1 VNSRPSNLGHLN
13 GVGRARWQRRFLISV
28 IVAVAA
34 TALPG
39 LAHAGPLEETLTEA
53 IDGLGAP
60 SDDKIDESIGKLGV
74 LGDPRAIAALDA
86 LCDERLRVGSDG
98 HAYVWDSKTRD
109 LRSPLTGQVVNPE
122 PRPLKEVEVSNE
134 IRRVAFPVLAQLK
147 LGSPDG
153 AVRLAAAQELS
164 NGGSAEAPALLRGAL
179 AREHDSNVRE
189 ALILAI
195 ARVDLGSAD
204 AAARLAALD
213 VIGKSGDDDFLSTLQ
228 QILGQGADGKPNEL
242 DPRVR
247 AAAARARNAVIS
259 HQRIVG
265 FVGDLLHGLSL
276 ASVLLF
282 AALGLAVTF
291 GLLGVIN
298 MAHGEMLMLGA
309 YATYTVQTAMHGSRF
324 YLPVAIPVAFLSTAL
339 VGVLLER
346 TIIRHLYKR
355 PLETLLATWGIS
367 LGLIQTIRLI
377 FGAQNV
383 SVANPDWLAGG
394 LQIAHGLV
402 LPWTRIAVVGFVI
415 VVAVAVW
422 FILQRTRFGLEV
434 RAVTQN
440 RAMAACIGIPTKRVD
455 ALVFGL
461 GSGIAGLGGVA
472 LSQLGNVGPELG
484 QSYIID
490 SFMVVVLGGVGRLAG
505 AVAAALGLGV
515 VNKLLEPLA
524 GAVLG
529 KIAVLVFIILFI
541 QRRPQGL
548 FAIKGRVE
556 A

>member
-1 VNSRPSNLGHLN
+1 VKSAAHRG
-13 GVGRARWQRRFLISV
+13 
-28 IVAVAA
+28 IVLAALAVALA
-34 TALPG
+34 APAAARAGALEDAGEG
-39 LAHAGPLEETLTEA
+39 LAAS
-53 IDGLGAP
+53 
-60 SDDKIDESIGKLGV
+60 SDDKIVDAVNKLAA
-74 LGDPRAIAALDA
+74 LDDPRAISALDA
-86 LCDERLRVGSDG
+86 LCDDRLRVGPDG
-98 HAYVWDSKTRD
+98 HPYIWDAK
-109 LRSPLTGQVVNPE
+109 LREARRPVTNQIVTPAPS
-122 PRPLKEVEVSNE
+122 PLKELDVSNE
-134 IRRVAFPVLAQLK
+134 VRRVAYPVLAQLQ
-147 LGSPDG
+147 LGSPD
-153 AVRLAAAQELS
+153 ADVRLASANELS
-164 NGGSAEAPALLRGAL
+164 KVGDPEAAKLLHRAL
-179 AREHDSNVRE
+179 AREKDPKVLD
-189 ALILAI
+189 ALKLAV
-195 ARVDLGSAD
+195 ARVDLQSPDPQKRID
-204 AAARLAALD
+204 ALN
-213 VIGKSGDDDFLSTLQ
+213 VIGESGNDEFLSALQ
-228 QILGQGADGKPNEL
+228 QIVGHKDDGTPREPNAG
-242 DPRVR
+242 VR
-247 AAAARARNAVIS
+247 AAAQTALRAVIS
-259 HQRIVG
+259 HQRMIS
-265 FVGDLLHGLSL
+265 FAGDLLHGLSL

-282 AALGLAVTF
+282 AALGLAITF

-309 YATYTVQTAMHGSRF
+309 YATYAVQTAMHGQRF
-324 YLPVAIPVAFLSTAL
+324 YLLAAIPVAFLSTAL

-346 TIIRHLYKR
+346 AVIRHLYGR

-383 SVANPDWLAGG
+383 TVANPDWLAGG
-394 LQIAHGLV
+394 VEIAHGLV
-402 LPWTRIAVVGFVI
+402 LPWARIAVVGFV
-415 VVAVAVW
+415 VVVSAAVW
-422 FILQRTRFGLEV
+422 FILQRTRFGLQV

-440 RAMAACIGIPTKRVD
+440 RPMAACLGIPTRRID

-490 SFMVVVLGGVGRLAG
+490 SFMVVVLGGVGKLAG

-515 VNKLLEPLA
+515 VNKLLEPVA

-548 FAIKGRVE
+548 FALKGRVE